1 MPLLQLLKRCW
12 GISVMV
18 RQQQAIPKISL
29 SNHNIP
35 FRYYDAWLMTV
46 ILLLI
51 GLGLVM
57 VASSSI
63 AIADRQFQ
71 EPLHYFWRQSFAVA
85 IGLCLIATVL
95 NIPLSIWEFLSV
107 PLLVLGLLLLLL
119 VLIPGVGREV
129 NGSTRWISVGS
140 LAFQASE
147 PVKFC
152 VIAYLA
158 GYMVRHGEHV
168 RNNFAGFIRPI
179 CVLTIVAGLLLLEPD
194 YGSCVVLFATALGML
209 FMGGVPLGRFFA
221 WVMAA
226 ISVLASL
233 AVLSPYRMQRLM
245 SFSDPWQDPFNT
257 GFQLTQALIAFGRGD
272 WFGVGLGSSV
282 QKLFYLPE
290 AHTDFVFS
298 VFAEEFGLLGAVI
311 LVLLFGFLVWRAF
324 VIGHVAER
332 MGRLFAAYLAYGIGL
347 IIGIQALINM
357 GVNLGVLPTK
367 GLTLPLISYG
377 CNSMIISCL
386 LLGIL
391 LRVEVENRQT
401 KRSTAADVSKPYAE

>member
-1 MPLLQLLKRCW
+1 MYRP
-12 GISVMV
+12 
-18 RQQQAIPKISL
+18 QQAIPRSHISATNGL
-29 SNHNIP
+29 
-35 FRYYDAWLMTV
+35 FRPYDAWLMTV
-46 ILLLI
+46 IFLLL

-63 AIADRQFQ
+63 AIADRQFH
-71 EPLHYFWRQSFAVA
+71 EPLYYFWRQMFSVA
-85 IGLCLIATVL
+85 IGMSFIIAAL
-95 NIPLSIWEFLSV
+95 KIPLSVWEFLSV
-107 PLLVLGLLLLLL
+107 PLLVLGLLLLIL

-129 NGSTRWISVGS
+129 NGSTRWISMGS
-140 LAFQASE
+140 LALQASE
-147 PVKFC
+147 PVKLC
-152 VIAYLA
+152 VIVYLA

-168 RNNFAGFIRPI
+168 RSNFAGFIRPI

-221 WVMAA
+221 WVLTAVV
-226 ISVLASL
+226 VLASL
-233 AVLSPYRMQRLM
+233 AILSPYRLQRLM
-245 SFSDPWQDPFNT
+245 SFVDPWQDPFNS

-298 VFAEEFGLLGAVI
+298 VFAEEFGLMGTTI
-311 LVLLFGFLVWRAF
+311 LILLFSFLVWRAF
-324 VIGHVAER
+324 VIGHIAER
-332 MGRLFAAYLAYGIGL
+332 MGKLFAAYLAYGIGL
-347 IIGIQALINM
+347 IIGVQAFINM

-367 GLTLPLISYG
+367 GLTLPLLSYG
-377 CNSMIISCL
+377 GNSMIITCL

-391 LRVEVENRQT
+391 LRVEVENRQIKRLPDET
-401 KRSTAADVSKPYAE
+401 KCYAE

>member
-1 MPLLQLLKRCW
+1 MYR
-12 GISVMV
+12 
-18 RQQQAIPKISL
+18 QQAIPK
-29 SNHNIP
+29 SNVSTINDLLRP
-35 FRYYDAWLMTV
+35 YDTWLMTV

-63 AIADRQFQ
+63 AIADRQFH
-71 EPLHYFWRQSFAVA
+71 EPLHYFWRQSFSAV
-85 IGLCLIATVL
+85 IGLSLIAASLKV
-95 NIPLSIWEFLSV
+95 PLSVWEFLSV
-107 PLLVLGLLLLLL
+107 PLLVLGLLLLVL

-129 NGSTRWISVGS
+129 NGSTRWITFGS
-140 LAFQASE
+140 LSLQASE
-147 PVKFC
+147 PVKIC

-158 GYMVRHGEHV
+158 SYMVRHGEHV

-179 CVLTIVAGLLLLEPD
+179 CVLTIVASLLLLEPD

-209 FMGGVPLGRFFA
+209 FMGGVPLGRLFA
-221 WVMAA
+221 WVLTA
-226 ISVLASL
+226 IAVLATL
-233 AVLSPYRMQRLM
+233 AVLSPYRLQRLM
-245 SFSDPWQDPFNT
+245 SFSDPWQDPFNS

-298 VFAEEFGLLGAVI
+298 VFAEEFGLLGSTI
-311 LVLLFGFLVWRAF
+311 LILLFSFLVWRAF
-324 VIGHVAER
+324 VIGHIAER
-332 MGRLFAAYLAYGIGL
+332 MGKLFAAYLAYGIGL
-347 IIGIQALINM
+347 IIGVQAFINM

-367 GLTLPLISYG
+367 GLTLPLLSYG
-377 CNSMIISCL
+377 GNSMIITCL

-401 KRSTAADVSKPYAE
+401 KRSSEEKKSYAE

>member
-1 MPLLQLLKRCW
+1 MYRP
-12 GISVMV
+12 
-18 RQQQAIPKISL
+18 QQAIPRSHISATNGL
-29 SNHNIP
+29 
-35 FRYYDAWLMTV
+35 FRPYDAWLMTV
-46 ILLLI
+46 IFLLL

-63 AIADRQFQ
+63 AIADRQFH
-71 EPLHYFWRQSFAVA
+71 EPLYYFWRQMFSVA
-85 IGLCLIATVL
+85 IGMSFIIAAL
-95 NIPLSIWEFLSV
+95 KIPLSVWEFLSV
-107 PLLVLGLLLLLL
+107 PLLVLGLLLLIL

-129 NGSTRWISVGS
+129 NGSTRWISMGS
-140 LAFQASE
+140 LALQASE
-147 PVKFC
+147 PVKLC
-152 VIAYLA
+152 VIVYLA

-168 RNNFAGFIRPI
+168 RSNFAGFIRPI

-221 WVMAA
+221 WVLTAVV
-226 ISVLASL
+226 VLASL
-233 AVLSPYRMQRLM
+233 AILSPYRLQRLM
-245 SFSDPWQDPFNT
+245 SFVDPWQDPFNS

-298 VFAEEFGLLGAVI
+298 VFAEEFGLMGTTI
-311 LVLLFGFLVWRAF
+311 LILLFSFLVWRAF
-324 VIGHVAER
+324 VIGHIAER
-332 MGRLFAAYLAYGIGL
+332 MGKLFAAYLAYGIGL
-347 IIGIQALINM
+347 IIGVQVFINM

-367 GLTLPLISYG
+367 GLTLPLLSYG
-377 CNSMIISCL
+377 GNSMIITCL

-391 LRVEVENRQT
+391 LRVEVENRQIKRLPDET
-401 KRSTAADVSKPYAE
+401 KCYAE

>member
-1 MPLLQLLKRCW
+1 MYRPR
-12 GISVMV
+12 
-18 RQQQAIPKISL
+18 QAIPQSHL
-29 SNHNIP
+29 SATNGL
-35 FRYYDAWLMTV
+35 FRPYDAWLMTV
-46 ILLLI
+46 IFLLI

-63 AIADRQFQ
+63 AIADRQFH
-71 EPLHYFWRQSFAVA
+71 EPLHYFWRQMFSVA
-85 IGLCLIATVL
+85 IGLSFIFAALK
-95 NIPLSIWEFLSV
+95 IPLSVWEFLSV

-119 VLIPGVGREV
+119 VLIPGIGREV

-140 LAFQASE
+140 LAIQASE
-147 PVKFC
+147 PVKLC
-152 VIAYLA
+152 VIVYLA
-158 GYMVRHGEHV
+158 SYMVRHGEHV

-221 WVMAA
+221 WVLTAVV
-226 ISVLASL
+226 VLASL
-233 AVLSPYRMQRLM
+233 AVLSPYRIQRLM
-245 SFSDPWQDPFNT
+245 SFVDPWQDPFNS

-298 VFAEEFGLLGAVI
+298 VFAEEFGLMGTTI
-311 LVLLFGFLVWRAF
+311 LILLFSFLVWRAF
-324 VIGHVAER
+324 VIGHIAER
-332 MGRLFAAYLAYGIGL
+332 MGKLFAAYLAYGIGL
-347 IIGIQALINM
+347 IIGVQVFINM

-367 GLTLPLISYG
+367 GLTLPLLSYG
-377 CNSMIISCL
+377 GNSMVITCL

-391 LRVEVENRQT
+391 LRVEVENRQI
-401 KRSTAADVSKPYAE
+401 KRSPDETKCYAE

>member
-1 MPLLQLLKRCW
+1 MY
-12 GISVMV
+12 
-18 RQQQAIPKISL
+18 RQQQAISKNNL
-29 SNHNIP
+29 SKKNAT
-35 FRYYDAWLMTV
+35 FRSYDVWLMTV
-46 ILLLI
+46 IFLLI

-63 AIADRQFQ
+63 AIADRQFHD
-71 EPLHYFWRQSFAVA
+71 PLHYFWRQFFSVA
-85 IGLCLIATVL
+85 IGLSFIAAALKV
-95 NIPLSIWEFLSV
+95 PLSVWEFLSV
-107 PLLVLGLLLLLL
+107 PLLVLGLLFLLL
-119 VLIPGVGREV
+119 VLVPGVGREV
-129 NGSTRWISVGS
+129 NGSTRWIAVGS
-140 LAFQASE
+140 IAFQASE
-147 PVKFC
+147 PVKFF
-152 VIAYLA
+152 VITYLA
-158 GYMVRHGEHV
+158 GYMVRHGEQV

-194 YGSCVVLFATALGML
+194 YGACVVLFATALGML
-209 FMGGVPLGRFFA
+209 FMAGVPLGRFFV
-221 WVMAA
+221 WVLTA

-233 AVLSPYRMQRLM
+233 AILSPYRLQRLM

-272 WFGVGLGSSV
+272 WFGLGLGSSV

-290 AHTDFVFS
+290 AHTDFIFS
-298 VFAEEFGLLGAVI
+298 VFAEEFGLVGSVI
-311 LVLLFGFLVWRAF
+311 LILLFSFLVWRAF

-332 MGRLFAAYLAYGIGL
+332 LGKLFAAYLAYGIGL
-347 IIGIQALINM
+347 IIGIQAFINM

-377 CNSMIISCL
+377 GNSMIISCL

-401 KRSTAADVSKPYAE
+401 KRPPDGIRSYAD